1 MDLPLG
7 IKPLLIDKWK
17 WTNAHTNFVQDLCE
31 GSSFELTVSD
41 PEFEKAYP
49 TFKEKY
55 HKTTANIQWL
65 IQYAIDHKI
74 RLRAMGSGWSLSKVA
89 VCEGGIINTK
99 KLKLLAPL
107 DKTQVAQSYL
117 DKGGD
122 PTNLV
127 FTQCGNTII
136 NINDLLENTRNPPK
150 CLRASGGSNAQT
162 IVGALS
168 TGTHGAAYK
177 FGALSEFVLGMH
189 IVVGPNRH
197 VWLERQSN
205 QVASDSFR
213 ALIGAEVILDD
224 DLFNSAL
231 ISFGSFGFIH
241 SLLIE
246 VEPKYLLEQDLRR
259 IPYNSGLEMAIRNG
273 DFSEVASSLN
283 TSYPDKKQRT
293 LQEINDTLYHF
304 EIDINQYD
312 FEKDSLEKGIY
323 LRAMYKQP
331 YRNDYTRIVQDT
343 KGHTYGE
350 DVLGLIQEVLD
361 VIEKIPGKLE
371 LAILPKAVNGL
382 FKTAYARPTSAT
394 GTIGETF
401 RNTIFR
407 GQLFS
412 GAYMFDRADMPE
424 VFDLILEINKKIPFA
439 GVIAMRFV
447 KGTKATLGAAMF
459 ENTCVLEMD
468 GVDAKINHDFVEELT
483 RQVESKNIKFGI
495 HWGKINN
502 VLNKERVRRMYGDE
516 KVDRWLNHRKQLLSE
531 EARNVFNNE
540 FLERCGLDQWVD
552 SKATVIT

>member
-1 MDLPLG
+1 MKLPLG
-7 IKPLLIDKWK
+7 IKPLVIDKWK
-17 WTNAHTNFVQDLCE
+17 WTNAHSNFTQSLRE
-31 GSSFELTVSD
+31 GASFELTVSD
-41 PEFEKAYP
+41 PQFEKAYP
-49 TFKEKY
+49 TFKQKY
-55 HKTTANIQWL
+55 YKTTENIQWL
-65 IQYAIDHKI
+65 IKYAIDNKI

-127 FTQCGNTII
+127 FTQCGNTVI
-136 NINDLLENTRNPPK
+136 NINDLLENTRNPAK

-168 TGTHGAAYK
+168 TGTHGAAFK

-197 VWLERQSN
+197 VWLERKSN
-205 QVASDSFR
+205 QVTSDSFR
-213 ALIGAEVILDD
+213 TLIGAEVILDD

-241 SLLIE
+241 SVLIE

-259 IPYNSGLEMAIRNG
+259 IPYNSGLEKAIRNG
-273 DFSEVASSLN
+273 DFSEVVSTLNSL
-283 TSYPDKKQRT
+283 YPDKKQRT
-293 LQEINDTLYHF
+293 LQEMNDTLYHF
-304 EIDINQYD
+304 ELDINQYD
-312 FEKDSLEKGIY
+312 FEKNNPAKGAY
-323 LRAMYKQP
+323 FRAMYKQP
-331 YRNDYTRIVQDT
+331 YQNEYPKIVQDA

-350 DVLGLIQEVLD
+350 DVLGLVQEVLD
-361 VIEKIPGKLE
+361 LIEKIPGKLE
-371 LAILPKAVNGL
+371 LAILPKTVNGL
-382 FKTAYARPTSAT
+382 FKTAYARPTSAI

-412 GAYMFDRADMPE
+412 GAYTFDRAVMPE
-424 VFDLILEINKKIPFA
+424 VFDLVLEINKKIPFA
-439 GVIAMRFV
+439 GVIALRFV

-483 RQVESKNIKFGI
+483 RQVETKKIKFGI

-502 VLNKERVRRMYGDE
+502 VLTKERVRSMYGDE
-516 KVDRWLNHRKQLLSE
+516 KVDKWLNHRKQLLSDE
-531 EARNVFNNE
+531 VRNVFNNE
-540 FLERCGLDQWVD
+540 FLERCGLDQWAGANEKIV
-552 SKATVIT
+552 V